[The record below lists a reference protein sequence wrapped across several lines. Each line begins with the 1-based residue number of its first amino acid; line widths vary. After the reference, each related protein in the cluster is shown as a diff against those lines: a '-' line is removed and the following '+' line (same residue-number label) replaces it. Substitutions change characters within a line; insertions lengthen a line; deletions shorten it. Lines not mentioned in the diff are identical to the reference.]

1 MFEKSAFTPQEQQV
15 IFIAVSAENGCEYCV
30 AAHSFLS
37 RNMTKVPADIIKAL
51 RNGQPLADPKL
62 NALAAYARTVVRKR
76 GWVNDSTELKN
87 FFNAGYTPQHALDV
101 ILGVA
106 MKTLSNYANHLTG
119 TPLDNAF
126 AAEIWKK
133 AG

>member
-1 MFEKSAFTPQEQQV
+1 M

-37 RNMTKVPADIIKAL
+37 RNITKVPADVIEAL

-76 GWVNDSTELKN
+76 GWVNYSTELKN
-87 FFNAGYTPQHALDV
+87 FFNACCTPQHALDV

-126 AAEIWKK
+126 AAETWKK